1 MAIGDVVGIWS
12 TLQAFSNS
20 LMLMVHWIARN
31 CKIIGLKHF
40 RTSTLVSFGSSTFC
54 GVIRAVSTWA
64 NRFPFLSALTV
75 IMDWVDDDNDAL
87 YVPFFRMEWWYV
99 FGCYLFCCKNAGW
112 WESFSLE
119 SWSTRH
125 ILTYRYSNT
134 PQNASLWRNVS
145 LWR

>member
-1 MAIGDVVGIWS
+1 
-12 TLQAFSNS
+12 
-20 LMLMVHWIARN
+20 
-31 CKIIGLKHF
+31 
-40 RTSTLVSFGSSTFC
+40 
-54 GVIRAVSTWA
+54 
-64 NRFPFLSALTV
+64 
-75 IMDWVDDDNDAL
+75 
-87 YVPFFRMEWWYV
+87 V